1 MDWSNVDNGGCAP
14 ACIISSLQ
22 DFFSA
27 LLYIPVHTERQLRLE
42 DAISITPYI
51 RSEAE
56 DVRGRVALTQN
67 ASGGRHLGFHL
78 QRSLSKRAIGGQ
90 GSVFQTPCG

>member
-1 MDWSNVDNGGCAP
+1 MDWGNVDNGGCAP

-56 DVRGRVALTQN
+56 DVRGTTNLTHK
-67 ASGGRHLGFHL
+67 ASGRRYLGFQL
-78 QRSLSKRAIGGQ
+78 PIS
-90 GSVFQTPCG
+90 T